1 MKRFLALESSEL
13 NEDSVINPI
22 DETSAEYDQEVQ
34 VQERAE
40 LEREIADFTDTVD
53 TVATID
59 TIATKL
65 EENEAGVEPMAGN
78 ALIVVMESMLAR
90 CGVEKPNICFE
101 EYSTRKMKAD
111 QTKVAVES
119 IRDTL
124 KRIWIRLI
132 EMIKSI
138 LNWFKRVF
146 NMQSLRWKALDAKAD
161 KIADKIKQEKA
172 KPSTASVRPA
182 EKKTLTSARL
192 ARVLSEGTKVV
203 HGEAFANSVYNHNAM
218 IADLHKSLG
227 NFNADAL
234 KAAEKAVEYIYKK
247 KDVFDAALTEGLGIV
262 VSNPIHMPKS
272 SDQKRFG
279 DISPDVVVFELPLV
293 FGNKSF
299 FRTALERVGSLNPHD
314 LHATVLSSTHAPAIK
329 AIDDELQP
337 LEAHVRN
344 AVLDLY
350 KEHGNKVLRLEKS
363 RQDEINRLYQAIQ
376 AKLAGILKRPGNEPY
391 VGGNGKRLGNLL
403 SMCHSLINAD
413 QVSLVDYDQSVQNAA
428 LDYLSLS
435 YLF

>member
-1 MKRFLALESSEL
+1 MKRFLALESEEP
-13 NEDSVINPI
+13 NDTI
-22 DETSAEYDQEVQ
+22 DTAEVEGIQTDYDQEIQ
-34 VQERAE
+34 AR
-40 LEREIADFTDTVD
+40 EREELQREIEGFTDTVE
-53 TVATID
+53 TVATLD

-65 EENEAGVEPMAGN
+65 DETEAGIEPLAGN
-78 ALIVVMESMLAR
+78 ALVVVVESMLAR
-90 CGVEKPNICFE
+90 CGVDKTNICFE
-101 EYSTRKMKAD
+101 EYSTRKMKFD
-111 QTKVAVES
+111 QTKVAIES

-146 NMQSLRWKALDAKAD
+146 NMQSLRWKALDAKAS
-161 KIADKIKQEKA
+161 KVAAKIKEEKS
-172 KPSTASVRPA
+172 KPANEPVKPV
-182 EKKTLTSARL
+182 EKKTITAARI
-192 ARVLSEGTKVV
+192 ARVLSEGTKVA
-203 HGEAFANSVYNHNAM
+203 HGEEFANSVYNHNAM

-227 NFNADAL
+227 NFNTEAL
-234 KAAEKAVEYIYKK
+234 KAAEKAVECIYKK
-247 KDVFDAALTEGLGIV
+247 KDVFDAALTEGLSIV

-279 DISPDVVVFELPLV
+279 DISPSVVVFELPLV

-299 FRTALERVGSLNPHD
+299 FRTALEHVGDLNSRD
-314 LHATVLSSTHAPAIK
+314 LHATVLSSTHAPALK
-329 AIDDELQP
+329 AINEELEP
-337 LEAHVRN
+337 LEVHVRETI
-344 AVLDLY
+344 LDLY
-350 KEHGNKVLRLEKS
+350 KEHGNKVLKLEKS
-363 RQDEINRLYQAIQ
+363 RQDEVNRLYQAIQ

-413 QVSLVDYDQSVQNAA
+413 QVSLVDYDQSVQNAV

-435 YLF
+435 RLF